1 MFFETSYF
9 LVVKYVFVFVFFKNK
24 KLFLKIVTKQNINMK
39 STKSN
44 GNSFLKI
51 FYDMIA
57 LEWHY

>member
-57 LEWHY
+57 LE

>member
-9 LVVKYVFVFVFFKNK
+9 LVVKYVFVFVFFRNK

-57 LEWHY
+57 LE